1 MFIGAILE
9 VLFFYRSEKSG
20 QFSGN
25 LYLGLSGAMVFLIG
39 FASFFFYLISSKLD
53 QNLKI
58 SLMTQR
64 LLIAKTPD
72 CLDCLKND

>member
-1 MFIGAILE
+1 
-9 VLFFYRSEKSG
+9 
-20 QFSGN
+20 
-25 LYLGLSGAMVFLIG
+25 MVFLIG

-72 CLDCLKND
+72 CLDCLKNG